1 MHAIILSMDFFA
13 QFSNPLFV
21 QVFSWVWHI
30 IVYLLPVGLVLM
42 GWHFWVLHRNAEW
55 IASINWLLIEIKI
68 PRDIYKSPQAMEVAL
83 GNALSQTGGVG
94 TNYAKYWLGKVI
106 VWFSLEIISSE
117 GEIRFFIR
125 MPRQFQNYVESQ
137 IYAQYPEAEIREV
150 DDYTLPVL
158 HSMQEEEWGMWGCEQ
173 TLKKADAYP
182 IKTYADYG
190 LDKPI
195 SKPEDAAG
203 LIDPIASVIEWM
215 GTMKKDE
222 HVWVQILVRAT
233 KDSYLNPYSFFP
245 KKEDWKDKAKR
256 ELEHI
261 KGKYESP
268 DALEKLGKT
277 LKMTKVEQEQI
288 AAIER
293 SLDKPAFDV
302 GIRSIYTAKKAAYR
316 GSNVFGL
323 LGLMRSYNS
332 NNLNGFKPTH
342 VTDFDNPW
350 EDPSGEKKVGLK
362 RHMLH
367 AYVDRGYF
375 YPPHKGHYF
384 VLTAEELATI
394 YHFPGRVST
403 TPTFKRIESKKSEPP
418 VNLPV

>member
-1 MHAIILSMDFFA
+1 MDFFA
-13 QFSNPLFV
+13 QFSNPFFLK
-21 QVFSWVWHI
+21 VFSLLSHI
-30 IVYLLPVGLVLM
+30 LAYAFPFILVIM
-42 GWHFWVLHRNAEW
+42 GWHFWVRHRNAEW
-55 IASINWLLIEIKI
+55 LASLKWVLLEIKI
-68 PRDIYKSPQAMEVAL
+68 PKDIYKSPQAMEVAL
-83 GNALSQTGGVG
+83 GNALFQTGGVG
-94 TNYAKYWLGKVI
+94 TNYAKYWQGKLL

-125 MPRQFQNYVESQ
+125 TPVQFKNYIESQ
-137 IYAQYPEAEIREV
+137 IYAQYPQAEILEV
-150 DDYTLPVL
+150 PDYTLPIL
-158 HSMQEEEWGMWGCEQ
+158 HSMTQEEWGMWGCEH
-173 TLKKADAYP
+173 TLKKADAFP

-203 LIDPIASVIEWM
+203 LIDPITPAIEWM

-222 HVWVQILVRAT
+222 HVWMQILVRAT
-233 KDSYLNPYSFFP
+233 KDSYYNPTSMIP

-256 ELEHI
+256 EMEKI
-261 KGKYESP
+261 KAKYDGA
-268 DALEKLGKT
+268 DALDKLGKA
-277 LKMTKVEQEQI
+277 LKITKAEQEAI
-288 AAIER
+288 GAIER

-302 GIRSIYTAKKAAYR
+302 GIRTIYLAKKPAYT
-316 GSNVFGL
+316 GSHVFGI
-323 LGLMRSYNS
+323 LGLMKSYNS
-332 NNLNGFKPTH
+332 NNLNGFKPSHT
-342 VTDFDNPW
+342 TDFDNPW
-350 EDPSGEKKVGLK
+350 EDISGERKILKK

-418 VNLPV
+418 VNLPL